1 MALPLAFLPSVGIAE
16 LLILLAILVL
26 IFGPKRIP
34 QAARALG
41 RGLRNFRESVSGDE
55 KAELPEG
62 DDVPAATASN
72 EDGEKRKPGAPPEDG
87 SRS

>member
-1 MALPLAFLPSVGIAE
+1 MVLPIAFLPNVGIPE

-34 QAARALG
+34 QAARSLG
-41 RGLRNFRESVSGDE
+41 RSLKNFRDSVSGEE

-62 DDVPAATASN
+62 EAEKAAPVTRATEESTTT
-72 EDGEKRKPGAPPEDG
+72 GEGKTG
-87 SRS
+87 S

>member
-1 MALPLAFLPSVGIAE
+1 MVSPIAFLPNVGIPE

-34 QAARALG
+34 QAARSLG
-41 RGLRNFRESVSGDE
+41 RSLKNFRDSVSGEE

-62 DDVPAATASN
+62 EAEKAAPVAKATEESATT
-72 EDGEKRKPGAPPEDG
+72 GEGKTG
-87 SRS
+87 S